1 MRPIKLKLSGLNSY
15 IDEQAIEFDKLTERG
30 LFGIFGNTGS
40 GKSTILD
47 AITIA
52 MYGNISR
59 NTKEFINSSCKE
71 AVVVYEF
78 EIGSNNAK
86 RRYEVSRII
95 GKSKSGGNKTT
106 YARLIEKY
114 NDGTENIIADK
125 SKDVNDKITQVI
137 GLTANDFTRSVVLPQ
152 GKFNEFLKLTGSD
165 RRDMLERIFNLEKY
179 GRGLIDKVRKRKN
192 DKNLELRD
200 LNTKMSQFDGV
211 SVEVY
216 ENTSKEV
223 DVLKLREKEQHKKL
237 DLAQKNYEESKEIFE
252 EQTKLEKY
260 EIRKKELDL
269 KESDIKDK
277 KIQLENAENAE
288 RVNPNIY
295 VVQQLEKTIQDDSL
309 KVEELEKNLN
319 ILNQELILTTN
330 RYEEA
335 YKIKDEKIPRLMEH
349 KEKLNNA
356 LKIEEELN
364 SINDEIKETK
374 ERGVNLSKEK
384 KVSETYRQDI
394 ESNRDIIIKNLK
406 DKEEKLEKLKISA
419 DHKQKIFLAYDYEKE
434 YIKIS
439 KDKDQST
446 NKLNDLLKKIED
458 LSLSS
463 KYIERDKISINTKL
477 EDLISSYEALIKK
490 SPGSNEEILS
500 KTEYVSELR
509 NKLNLVRESE
519 VKIST
524 LKDEVN
530 TILEKKY
537 NNSRE
542 ISSLSEKLEINKKE
556 IIDLEKEI
564 DKLKYL
570 NLAEELRRELK
581 ENMPCPVCGSRN
593 HENIEFLNNDEEI
606 NFLKGKLEKLN
617 GIEKLYRSNLEE
629 LNLKNGEYISA
640 EKIKSKE
647 LNELHIKIEG
657 INSNEILSKLES
669 ETKSLEV
676 LKNSVKRWNNE
687 KENLEQQI
695 NILKD
700 DKTKIEKDEIKV
712 LEELNSYKKS
722 KKEIKLYL
730 EEIDSKYKK
739 LKDEYLRLKSIV
751 KVSNLSEK
759 VEEINNNEKI
769 IEDLNREY
777 SELISIKEKSD
788 SEVKKLDDKIH
799 ETELEL
805 IKERELYSEK
815 CRFRD
820 EKYRNLI
827 SITKGDSAKDLL
839 IKLEAYLGKIVRLEE
854 ELKHKLE
861 YQRIEYERCLG
872 DKKSIEGRLN
882 TSKEHHKIQEQ
893 TLNQLLNDNKFES
906 IYAVKRALL
915 EYDHKKRLSE
925 EILEYEEEQKILTYK
940 IDDLKQ
946 KLAGR
951 RVKKEEFDELKN
963 NIYSLRLEI
972 GEISKEI
979 GAKQN
984 ILNSLKE
991 SLEKIKEL
999 TKEIRQVQH
1008 KVDLLED
1015 LDKSIQGNKF
1025 VEYVAVNQLK
1035 YIALEASKRLETITK
1050 GRYALEIDKK
1060 LNFVMR
1066 DNFNGGE
1073 RRSVDTLS
1081 GGETFLTSLSLA
1093 LALSSQIQLKGRA
1106 PLEFFFLDEGFG
1118 SLDSELLDIVMES
1131 LERLHSDKLS
1141 VGIIS
1146 HVEELKNRV
1155 PIKLLVTSSEA
1166 GLGSKVK
1173 IEYS

>member
-1 MRPIKLKLSGLNSY
+1 MRPIKLTVSGLNSY
-15 IDEQAIEFDKLTERG
+15 IDEQTIEFDKLIERG

-59 NTKEFINSSCKE
+59 NTKEFINSACKE
-71 AVVVYEF
+71 AVVNYEF
-78 EIGSNNAK
+78 EIGSKNAK

-95 GKSKSGGNKTT
+95 GRSKVGGTKTT
-106 YARLIEKY
+106 YARLIEKQ
-114 NDGTENIIADK
+114 NDGTEIILADK
-125 SKDVNDKITQVI
+125 AKDVNDKITQVV

-179 GRGLIDKVRKRKN
+179 GRGLIEKVRKRKN
-192 DKNLELRD
+192 EQNLELRD
-200 LNTKMSQFDGV
+200 LNVKMNQFEGV
-211 SVEVY
+211 SAEVY
-216 ENTSKEV
+216 ENTSKEL
-223 DVLKLREKEQHKKL
+223 DVLKLREKEEHEKL
-237 DLAQKNYEESKEIFE
+237 DLAQKKYEESKEVFE

-269 KESDIKDK
+269 KQNDIKDK
-277 KIQLENAENAE
+277 KVQLENAENAE

-295 VVQQLEKTIQDDSL
+295 VVQELEKKIQDDSL
-309 KVEELEKNLN
+309 KVEELERNLG
-319 ILNQELILTTN
+319 ILNQELILTKN

-335 YKIKDEKIPRLMEH
+335 YKIKDEKMPRLMEH

-364 SINDEIKETK
+364 IINEEIKEMK
-374 ERGVNLSKEK
+374 ERGIQLSKEK
-384 KVSETYRQDI
+384 KTSEIYRKDI
-394 ESNRDIIIKNLK
+394 ESNRDVIIKNLK
-406 DKEEKLEKLKISA
+406 DKEEKLVKLKISA
-419 DHKQKIFLAYDYEKE
+419 DLKQKIFLAYDYEKE
-434 YIKIS
+434 YIKLS
-439 KDKDQST
+439 EEKSQNLD
-446 NKLNDLLKKIED
+446 KLNNLSKETEE
-458 LSLSS
+458 LSLKS
-463 KYIERDKISINTKL
+463 KYIERDRVSITSKL
-477 EDLISSYEALIKK
+477 EDLISSHESLMKK
-490 SPGSNEEILS
+490 CPGSNEEILS
-500 KTEYVSELR
+500 KTEYIAELR
-509 NKLNLVRESE
+509 SKSNSVKESE
-519 VKIST
+519 IKIST
-524 LKDEVN
+524 LQDEVSV
-530 TILEKKY
+530 ILEKKY

-542 ISSLSEKLEINKKE
+542 MAVLSEKLEVNKKE
-556 IIDLEKEI
+556 ISDLEKEI

-570 NLAEELRRELK
+570 NLALELRRELK
-581 ENMPCPVCGSRN
+581 EDMPCPVCGSRH
-593 HENIEFLNNDEEI
+593 HEKIEILSKDDEI
-606 NFLKGKLEKLN
+606 DFLKGKLEKLN
-617 GIEKLYRSNLEE
+617 GVDKLYRLNLED

-640 EKIKSKE
+640 EKIKLKE
-647 LNELHIKIEG
+647 LNELHSKIGELK
-657 INSNEILSKLES
+657 SNEILSKLES
-669 ETKSLEV
+669 ENRVLEL
-676 LKNSVKRWNNE
+676 LKNSVQKWNDE
-687 KENLEQQI
+687 KESLEQKI
-695 NILKD
+695 SKLKE
-700 DKTKIEKDEIKV
+700 DKSKIEKDEIKI

-722 KKEIKLYL
+722 IKEMKLYL
-730 EEIDSKYKK
+730 EEIDIKYKK
-739 LKDEYLRLKSIV
+739 LKDEYLGLKSIV
-751 KVSNLSEK
+751 KVSNLSAK
-759 VEEINNNEKI
+759 VDEINHNEKI

-777 SELISIKEKSD
+777 SEIIAIKEKSD
-788 SEVKKLDDKIH
+788 LEIKALDDKIH
-799 ETELEL
+799 KIELEL
-805 IKERELYSEK
+805 IKARELYSEK

-820 EKYRNLI
+820 EKYRDFI
-827 SITKGDSAKDLL
+827 SITKGESAKELL
-839 IKLEAYLGKIVRLEE
+839 SKLEAYAEKITRLED

-861 YQRIEYERCLG
+861 GQRIEYEKCLG

-882 TSKEHHKIQEQ
+882 TAKDHHKIQEQ

-915 EYDHKKRLSE
+915 EYDHKKRLAE
-925 EILEYEEEQKILTYK
+925 EILEYEEEQKLLTYK

-951 RVKKEEFDELKN
+951 RIKKEEFDELKN
-963 NIYSLRLEI
+963 NIYVLRVEI

-984 ILNSLKE
+984 ILNSLKD

-999 TKEIRQVQH
+999 TKDMRKVQH
-1008 KVDLLED
+1008 KVDLLDD
-1015 LDKSIQGNKF
+1015 LDKTIQGNRF
-1025 VEYVAVNQLK
+1025 VEYVATNQLK
-1035 YIALEASKRLETITK
+1035 YIALEASKRLEAITK
-1050 GRYALEIDKK
+1050 GRYALEIDQK

-1093 LALSSQIQLKGRA
+1093 LALSSQIQLKGSA

-1118 SLDSELLDIVMES
+1118 SLDAELLDIVMES

-1166 GLGSKVK
+1166 GSGSKVK